1 MAEANHIDGRHEGST
16 YSKEDPKYDNA
27 DTRLDPPAS
36 LNTLIAGIRDARSVD
51 EACQIAADEARRLT
65 GFDHVIVYKFKE
77 DSSGAVIAES
87 IGGDFK
93 PCMGLRNPASNI
105 AITKNDRLWGMLM
118 FHHHTG
124 PKYASPDARKA
135 CEILAHCLSLEIAAK
150 DAA

>member
-1 MAEANHIDGRHEGST
+1 MAEDNYIVGRHEIST
-16 YSKEDPKYDNA
+16 NREEIPKPDDANM
-27 DTRLDPPAS
+27 RLDLPAS
-36 LNTLIAGIRDARSVD
+36 LNNLIARMRDAGSVD

-87 IGGDFK
+87 LGGDFK

-124 PKYASPDARKA
+124 PKYASPDAQKA
-135 CEILAHCLSLEIAAK
+135 CEILTHCLSLEIAAK